1 MSKTSLVL
9 EGVYIMKIFFM
20 MNLVMSINI
29 TLLKLFFVVNRLKL
43 GPIVLTRT
51 QLPVLG
57 YY

>member
-51 QLPVLG
+51 QLLVLG

>member
-51 QLPVLG
+51 QLHVLG